1 MRFCWLCM
9 LLLSW
14 GSLHAREAFDLAG
27 KQIASGT
34 VSSWMMAVSSTAI
47 PVTVI
52 HGQTSG
58 PVLTLTAGIH
68 GDEFPSIL
76 ALQQL
81 RKQIQ
86 PEHLKGTL
94 ILIHLANLE
103 GFHARRI
110 ALSPVDEKNL
120 NRVFPGSAQGTLTEQ
135 IADFL
140 TAQVISKTDYLIDIH
155 SGSANQHLWPHV
167 YSPVLHVPA
176 LDARTQHFA
185 DLLGLPDIVLYD
197 GRPNDPDHSISYP
210 NTAQTRGKPAL
221 TLEVGQ
227 FAQRDAAFVAMITQ
241 ACAQAMSGLGMIDAP
256 ETIDVSTQHTTKV
269 ASPIHYYSKM
279 VEVRSQQTGLFTAKS
294 SIGDW
299 VTAGQV
305 VGEVT
310 DYFGEKI
317 ETLRAPVSGRIL
329 IQNATPPIRAGEVT
343 LSIGVVKAP

>member
-176 LDARTQHFA
+176 LDARTQQFA
-185 DLLGLPDIVLYD
+185 ESLGSPEIVLYD

-210 NTAQTRGKPAL
+210 NTAQTRGKPGL

-227 FAQRDAAFVAMITQ
+227 FAQSDAAFVAMIMQ
-241 ACAQAMSGLGMIDAP
+241 ACARAMHGLGMIDAP
-256 ETIDVSTQHTTKV
+256 ETIVISTPDTAQV
-269 ASPIHYYSKM
+269 ASPIHYYSKLI
-279 VEVRSQQTGLFTAKS
+279 EVRSTQTGLFTAKS

-299 VTAGQV
+299 VSAGQV

-310 DYFGEKI
+310 DYFGDNI
-317 ETLRAPVSGRIL
+317 ETLRAPVAGRIL

-343 LSIGVVKAP
+343 LSIGVLKTP

>member
-1 MRFCWLCM
+1 MRFGWVCM

-14 GSLHAREAFDLAG
+14 GNLHAREAFELAG
-27 KQIASGT
+27 KQLAPGT
-34 VSSWMMAVSSTAI
+34 VSSWMMTVSSTAI

-52 HGQTSG
+52 HGQAPG

-81 RKQIQ
+81 RKQVAPQ
-86 PEHLKGTL
+86 HLKGTL

-135 IADFL
+135 VAAFL
-140 TAQVISKTDYLIDIH
+140 TAEVISKTDYLIDIH
-155 SGSANQHLWPHV
+155 SGSANQHLLPHV

-176 LDARTQHFA
+176 LDARTQQFA
-185 DLLGLPDIVLYD
+185 ESLGSPEIVLYD
-197 GRPNDPDHSISYP
+197 DRPNDPNHSISYP
-210 NTAQTRGKPAL
+210 NTSQTRGKPAL

-241 ACAQAMSGLGMIDAP
+241 ACAQAMRGLGMMNAP
-256 ETIDVSTQHTTKV
+256 ETIGISTQAIEQA
-269 ASPIHYYSKM
+269 ASPIHYYSKLI
-279 VEVRSQQTGLFTAKS
+279 EVRSAQTGLFTAIS
-294 SIGDW
+294 SIGEW

-317 ETLRAPVSGRIL
+317 ETLRAPVAGRIL

-343 LSIGVVKAP
+343 LSIGVLKTP